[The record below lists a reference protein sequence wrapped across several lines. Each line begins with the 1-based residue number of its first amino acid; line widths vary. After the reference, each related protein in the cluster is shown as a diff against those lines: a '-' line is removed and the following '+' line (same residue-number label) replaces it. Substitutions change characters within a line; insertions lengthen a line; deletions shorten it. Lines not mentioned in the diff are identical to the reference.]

1 MSTIRPALRLNPG
14 RRPRPDQRRGF
25 ALPAVLAVTGVVT
38 LIFLVAITALA
49 SLTAEAAAARA
60 RVRFLQ
66 RAMTAE
72 ATLAYMAATE
82 PTRAYGFGVN
92 DLRGSLDMDFR
103 EEPANASGLPVEKV
117 VADGR
122 RYLMDIDGPL
132 VLRLQDQAGLINV
145 AQLFGQTHERFL
157 EAVGVEASERQPLIA
172 RYLDYADHDDLR
184 QPNGA
189 ERGEYADGGPAN
201 RRLMR
206 PAEWLS
212 ILGARAAVDPR
223 AWRRM
228 RDHLSADPTA
238 SSQNVNTASPEALA
252 AWFGLNETQ
261 AETLIRVR
269 ELRPLTS
276 LFDVSNVAG
285 VALNEDY
292 ERIFTYPS
300 GVTILTLHD
309 TRSAWTYRARLTLT
323 PSGLEQPLWIDQTEL
338 TEAPRRARADTSDAI
353 RLSYAPY

>member
-1 MSTIRPALRLNPG
+1 MSTIRSA
-14 RRPRPDQRRGF
+14 RRACPDQDQRRGF

-72 ATLAYMAATE
+72 AALAYMAATE

-92 DLRGSLDMDFR
+92 DVRGSLDMDLR
-103 EEPANASGLPVEKV
+103 EEPVSGLPVEKV

-132 VLRLQDQAGLINV
+132 VLRLQDQAGMINT
-145 AQLFGQTHERFL
+145 ALLFGQVHERFL
-157 EAVGVEASERQPLIA
+157 EALGVEASERQPLIA

-201 RRLMR
+201 RRLIR

-212 ILGARAAVDPR
+212 VLGARQAADPR

-228 RDHLSADPTA
+228 RDHLAADPTA

-252 AWFGLNETQ
+252 VWFGLNETQ
-261 AETLIRVR
+261 AEALIRAR
-269 ELRPLTS
+269 KQRPLTS
-276 LFDVSNVAG
+276 LFDVSSVAG
-285 VALNEDY
+285 VALSEDY
-292 ERIFTYPS
+292 EQIFTYPS
-300 GVTILTLHD
+300 GVTILTLRD

-338 TEAPRRARADTSDAI
+338 TEAPRRAKADTSNAI
-353 RLSYAPY
+353 QLSYAPR